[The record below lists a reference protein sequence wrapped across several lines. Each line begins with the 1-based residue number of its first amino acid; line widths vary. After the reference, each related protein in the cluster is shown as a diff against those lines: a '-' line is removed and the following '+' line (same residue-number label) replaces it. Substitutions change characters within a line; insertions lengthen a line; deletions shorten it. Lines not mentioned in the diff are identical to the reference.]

1 MFGKVDSWLEGGRE
15 VQMSEIQKR
24 FIKNRKMGLESGQR
38 TPLSALY
45 SLTVSVR
52 EQRITVKIGK

>member
-1 MFGKVDSWLEGGRE
+1 MEGGRE

-45 SLTVSVR
+45 SLTLSVR